1 VKPVE
6 DWDENDLELVVQD
19 KQKENVSIDYKAS
32 QALNF
37 DDKKPLPKSN
47 RTLGQKHREEMIRD
61 VAAMANAAG
70 GIIIYGIAEE
80 DGGYPDHVDDG
91 YDATKTN
98 ADRVEQILITNIH
111 PRLEGLSI
119 KPIEL
124 KSKVGRFAFVLSIP
138 QASLHAPHQAD
149 DKLYYKRHEATRM
162 VMDDYEIRDMM
173 RRSIEFGKK
182 FGVARDLL
190 MEVRRLIAAANERS
204 KMPDGLVP
212 KASLIIA
219 VLNDLRASGVAVM
232 SLRRVLRDRTVELVG
247 AVDRYNS
254 TIEQLS
260 RVTENRL

>member
-124 KSKVGRFAFVLSIP
+124 KPKGAGRFAFVLSIP

-212 KASLIIA
+212 KQ
-219 VLNDLRASGVAVM
+219 VL
-232 SLRRVLRDRTVELVG
+232 
-247 AVDRYNS
+247 
-254 TIEQLS
+254 
-260 RVTENRL
+260 